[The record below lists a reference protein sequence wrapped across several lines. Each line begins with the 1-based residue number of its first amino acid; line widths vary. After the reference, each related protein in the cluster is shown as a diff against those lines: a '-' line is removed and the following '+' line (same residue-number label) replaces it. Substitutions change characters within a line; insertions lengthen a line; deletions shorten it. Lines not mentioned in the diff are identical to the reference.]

1 MAVRFNCSAELIRI
15 LIEAGADVNAV
26 NSAQQSPLHEA
37 SKENPAVVPV
47 LLEAGAKANILDNI
61 NRSPLFHAAYFKQKA
76 AVVALMGD
84 TADPHLGNSPL
95 THPDVSKEMKDLI
108 KSLSKLLSK

>member
-37 SKENPAVVPV
+37 SKNPVVVPV

-61 NRSPLFHAAYFKQKA
+61 NRSPLFHAAYFKQDA
-76 AVVALMGD
+76 SVSALMGAI
-84 TADPHLGNSPL
+84 ADPHLGNSPL

-108 KSLSKLLSK
+108 KSLSK

>member
-61 NRSPLFHAAYFKQKA
+61 NRSPLFHAAYFKQEA
-76 AVVALMGD
+76 SVVALMGD

-108 KSLSKLLSK
+108 KSLSK